1 MQIGLRIQMDVV
13 GRQIIIQNENISFEI
28 NEISSETFLICGI
41 YFQLQEY
48 EIPESFLKFQ
58 KLVY

>member
-1 MQIGLRIQMDVV
+1 MC
-13 GRQIIIQNENISFEI
+13 S
-28 NEISSETFLICGI
+28 I

-58 KLVY
+58 KISLLRVIVTDTSYDILHGSKLEVRTNFRGNFTSSDSRQY